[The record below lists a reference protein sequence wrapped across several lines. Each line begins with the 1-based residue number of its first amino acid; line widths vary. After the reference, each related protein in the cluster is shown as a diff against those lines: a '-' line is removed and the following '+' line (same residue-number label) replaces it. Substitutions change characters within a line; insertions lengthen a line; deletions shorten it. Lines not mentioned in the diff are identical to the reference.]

1 LKQDTLVANIV
12 RVLDGGPVKAPKLD
26 RKELLRRV
34 VHAVESGQYR
44 ILPHARQRC
53 SERDVSVPDI
63 EAALE
68 NGRHVPRRDRFDERL
83 ASWSYCFEGES
94 VDRESL
100 RVVVALE
107 DWMLVVTV
115 VLLDRSKED

>member
-1 LKQDTLVANIV
+1 MKTPKFERQDLVD
-12 RVLDGGPVKAPKLD
+12 RVAQALGKG
-26 RKELLRRV
+26 E
-34 VHAVESGQYR
+34 YR

-68 NGRHVPRRDRFDERL
+68 RGRHVPRRDRYDDRL

-94 VDRESL
+94 IDGESL
-100 RVVVALE
+100 RVIVAFE

-115 VLLDRSKED
+115 VRFGAG